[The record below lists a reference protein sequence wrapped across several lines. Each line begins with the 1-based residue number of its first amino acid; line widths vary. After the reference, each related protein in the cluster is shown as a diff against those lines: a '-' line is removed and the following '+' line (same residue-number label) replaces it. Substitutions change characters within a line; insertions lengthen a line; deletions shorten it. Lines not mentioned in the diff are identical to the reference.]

1 MRQRC
6 RHSLI
11 VFLRERL
18 TRWTPE
24 TFPGTQDQISDEDL
38 HRTGIRVTRITC
50 SRRVGSAAD
59 FHKQLLFIC
68 DYCVHYIYCKII
80 WGDNTNH
87 HHQHCSTSG
96 ERSNRVERAHFLCFN
111 SVQCGFASS
120 TTREK
125 IRDST
130 KKNKRLVCMTDPLI
144 GPNANKKIRQQ
155 MTIGAFLMVL
165 FSSLE

>member
-50 SRRVGSAAD
+50 SRRVGVEVSRAGHDKEWA
-59 FHKQLLFIC
+59 
-68 DYCVHYIYCKII
+68 
-80 WGDNTNH
+80 
-87 HHQHCSTSG
+87 
-96 ERSNRVERAHFLCFN
+96 NRVVAEVAL
-111 SVQCGFASS
+111 G
-120 TTREK
+120 
-125 IRDST
+125 
-130 KKNKRLVCMTDPLI
+130 M
-144 GPNANKKIRQQ
+144 G
-155 MTIGAFLMVL
+155 GGGGG
-165 FSSLE
+165 